1 MYADSFQL
9 AESDAT
15 KPWRSLTFYGA
26 QTSSL
31 TLTYDRAIPPRTARS
46 HASETDGRTA
56 RPSGDAYTA
65 ASRIEYTV

>member
-1 MYADSFQL
+1 VKPCRDAETIYADSFQL

-46 HASETDGRTA
+46 HASETDGRTDGKTE
-56 RPSGDAYTA
+56 R
-65 ASRIEYTV
+65 